1 MGRFL
6 LYVHYAESLWLTHQ
20 HVPTYQCVHKWLTLI
35 QHPHMTNWRASAA
48 NEPYTNHVNADLRC
62 LNSVLSGLCPE
73 ASRPYVSPPKDDG
86 RLSSYACISYLCSYS
101 NFLMHRLPSW
111 KIENC
116 RKRKKELRA
125 ETNVL
130 SDGEDR
136 HILPSLAAQNLESI
150 KRARVDKE
158 MRKTS

>member
-1 MGRFL
+1 
-6 LYVHYAESLWLTHQ
+6 
-20 HVPTYQCVHKWLTLI
+20 
-35 QHPHMTNWRASAA
+35 
-48 NEPYTNHVNADLRC
+48 
-62 LNSVLSGLCPE
+62 
-73 ASRPYVSPPKDDG
+73 
-86 RLSSYACISYLCSYS
+86 
-101 NFLMHRLPSW
+101 MHRLPSW